1 MALTLDEIFTDITND
16 FKIDP
21 TNLGGEALRTSTG
34 LFPKYI
40 KEYSQCKLRVE
51 LLENQ
56 KKNILASRRRYYSG
70 DATPEEYQK
79 NPFNLKIKNESVMK
93 QYLENDPDIVKA
105 DEKILIEQ
113 QKVEIFYGCLEEIK
127 RRGYSIKV
135 AVDMTKFEA
144 GI

>member
-1 MALTLDEIFTDITND
+1 MATLDEIFLEITND

-21 TNLGGEALRTSTG
+21 TNLGGEALRTSTN

-40 KEYSQCKLRVE
+40 REYSQAKLKVE

-56 KKNILASRRRYYSG
+56 KKNLLASRRRYYSG

-79 NPFNLKIKNESVMK
+79 NPFNLKIKSEAIMR
-93 QYLENDPDIVKA
+93 QYLENDPLIVKS

-113 QKVEIFYGCLEEIK
+113 QKVEIYYGCLEEIK
-127 RRGYSIKV
+127 RRGYAIKSGI
-135 AVDMTKFEA
+135 DMLKFEN
-144 GI
+144 GL